1 MKLLNHVDR
10 RRNGFDDF
18 LVFAVCA
25 GLAARRGGFDGGGAA
40 LASGLAVGASFVA
53 AVVVP
58 ADAIGI
64 DAAAGGAKKGWLGWH
79 GRQYPATVTAPERSH
94 IAMPV
99 SPDQTG
105 QGPAGGAAGPCGMES
120 ASRCIG
126 SCVDGMA
133 TDSFEFV
140 VYVNTACLSMAL
152 KQNTAARTHY
162 GT

>member
-1 MKLLNHVDR
+1 MAALRTRAEFQTKLLNHVDR

-25 GLAARRGGFDGGGAA
+25 GLAARRGGFGGGGAA
-40 LASGLAVGASFVA
+40 LAGGLAVGASFVA
-53 AVVVP
+53 AVVGP

-64 DAAAGGAKKGWLGWH
+64 DAAPGGAKNGWPGWH

-94 IAMPV
+94 LAIPV

-105 QGPAGGAAGPCGMES
+105 QGPVIISQAGGGAVPCEMAS

-126 SCVDGMA
+126 SCFDGMA
-133 TDSFEFV
+133 TDSFV
-140 VYVNTACLSMAL
+140 VYVNTA
-152 KQNTAARTHY
+152 Y
-162 GT
+162 I